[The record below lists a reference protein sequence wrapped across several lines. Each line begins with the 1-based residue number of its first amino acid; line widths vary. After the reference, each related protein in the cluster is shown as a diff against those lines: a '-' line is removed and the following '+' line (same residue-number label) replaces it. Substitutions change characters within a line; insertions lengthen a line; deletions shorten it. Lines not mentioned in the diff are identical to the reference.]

1 MNYIKHKNVK
11 NLFCDI
17 NNNQLTFEYYENVNC
32 KNNVSELFFFESP
45 MDTAFCHW
53 IYESA
58 ILLLQY
64 IELKEEYPNL
74 KLLVKKNPNRKYKQL
89 FLDALKI
96 NIDDI
101 YFLNNKENIPHDC
114 KTMYKNIP
122 INNICLVSNNYQC
135 LNSILDVN
143 LLTKLIKNFGNIIE
157 KNLNININ
165 IEKNNKHLFFPRN
178 KKENFQANDRDINY
192 NIVYNLL
199 KNEKYIEYDT
209 METNDFKDQI
219 KLLLSSENIYL
230 DWGSSFFV
238 NGLFCK
244 NSNIYLSHCIL
255 GQLRYNG
262 MQTIY
267 NIIKENNN
275 IFYLS

>member
-1 MNYIKHKNVK
+1 MSYTKHKNVK

-17 NNNQLTFEYYENVNC
+17 NNNQLTFDYHEN
-32 KNNVSELFFFESP
+32 NNENTEPKYLFLFENP
-45 MDTAFCHW
+45 MDTAFAHW
-53 IYESA
+53 IYESS

-64 IELKEEYPNL
+64 IELKEKYPNL

-89 FLDALKI
+89 FFDALKI
-96 NIDDI
+96 NIDDV
-101 YFLNNKENIPHDC
+101 YYLDNKENIPHDC
-114 KTMYKNIP
+114 KTVYKDIP

-135 LNSILDVN
+135 LNSMLDTN
-143 LLTKLIKNFGNIIE
+143 LLTELIKNFKNTIE

-165 IEKNNKHLFFPRN
+165 IDKNNKHLFFPRN
-178 KKENFQANDRDINY
+178 KKENFEANDRNINY
-192 NIVYNLL
+192 SIVNNIL

-209 METNDFKDQI
+209 METNNFKDQI

-244 NSNIYLSHCIL
+244 NSNIYLSHCM
-255 GQLRYNG
+255 LR
-262 MQTIY
+262 
-267 NIIKENNN
+267 
-275 IFYLS
+275 